1 LPGFGQIGPRN
12 ELVPMGLEHTHT
24 SRVLIPV
31 IPTLQILSTRK
42 RSVTST
48 SATVNGVLKDSVVEQ
63 INKAIQEAGI
73 DLKIEAGKSFE
84 VSPEGA
90 VRCIADFENG

>member
-1 LPGFGQIGPRN
+1 LPGLGQIGPRN
-12 ELVPMGLEHTHT
+12 ELVPMGPEHTHT

-31 IPTLQILSTRK
+31 IPTLQVLSARK
-42 RSVTST
+42 RSETST
-48 SATVNGVLKDSVVEQ
+48 SATVNGVLNGSVVEQ

-90 VRCIADFENG
+90 ARRIADFETG